1 MIKSLM
7 NLSVTTQENKMTIQ
21 EANQQIAAIFARSD
35 IGEARKQALAM
46 RVRSQARRENPE
58 ADHDE
63 LL

>member
-1 MIKSLM
+1 
-7 NLSVTTQENKMTIQ
+7 MTIQ